1 MTTKSLALPHNASR
15 RSATQALH
23 VVSMPSTLRPS
34 RAHRIR
40 CKESQG
46 STYGLTLVSL
56 IRLLSR
62 RGPELDSYAMSSLSP
77 SCSTGNH
84 LGQSSPYGTWM
95 PVAMPRPGSRERG
108 YMSLPL
114 LAAPFG
120 RLRSPVQ
127 TTPLLSARP
136 FQQNTS
142 PILPQGVGFD
152 ASLTGRGNRMICLTS
167 IWFLFVRQLIAP
179 AS

>member
-46 STYGLTLVSL
+46 STYGLSLVSL

-114 LAAPFG
+114 QAASFRPLRSDDPPAVYSPVSAEDLPQVSASMH
-120 RLRSPVQ
+120 RLRVEV
-127 TTPLLSARP
+127 
-136 FQQNTS
+136 
-142 PILPQGVGFD
+142 IG
-152 ASLTGRGNRMICLTS
+152 
-167 IWFLFVRQLIAP
+167 
-179 AS
+179 